1 MEKACAYVSACL
13 LFWEKLFNHIALYCL
28 VWAVWVVADHK
39 I

>member
-1 MEKACAYVSACL
+1 MRLGEGMPFVL
-13 LFWEKLFNHIALYCL
+13 GKLFNHIALSSL

>member
-1 MEKACAYVSACL
+1 MRLGEGMPF
-13 LFWEKLFNHIALYCL
+13 FWEKLFNHIALYCL

>member
-1 MEKACAYVSACL
+1 MRLGEGMPF